1 MKGDYIMAQDLN
13 VNVTGFNLPPLKV
26 EGTFTVPSIN
36 ILGQNGK
43 SAYEIWLEAG
53 NTGTKDDFLNSL
65 KGTNGN
71 PGLPGKDASTEG
83 AYEMLLGL
91 NVYCENSTPNEVL
104 KGLIRGL
111 GDVIKKQPK
120 PFNFKR
126 PSQGQT
132 YISVSGTPY
141 FRVALLGRGFAA
153 GISLGENG
161 VAQIPLDEPFNTK
174 DVELEYFNML
184 GSIVGTYRVSG
195 YASGEV
201 TGPSFG
207 AFIKDVPL
215 TTSTVGVTVVG
226 KGKVYEK
233 GVKVIPTTLES
244 TGKFNLENMFKTLA
258 ERVSEYKKVEFVEF
272 DLTQLPNSP
281 AKGGNF
287 PEVCNNFDDL
297 VSCGDNT
304 IIKVNQGQVIT
315 VSEDP
320 MIPNQTGVATS
331 IKFNF
336 RGINTKK
343 IQFNGSE
350 LITMERDAKYE
361 YVFAT
366 DTINKVG

>member
-1 MKGDYIMAQDLN
+1 MAEELN
-13 VNVTGFNLPPLKV
+13 VNVTGFNLPPIEVK
-26 EGTFTVPSIN
+26 GTFTFPPIR
-36 ILGQNGK
+36 IEGQNGK
-43 SAYEIWLEAG
+43 SAYELWLEAG
-53 NTGTKDDFLNSL
+53 NTGTREDFLNSL

-153 GISLGENG
+153 AVSLGEDG
-161 VAQIPLDEPFNTK
+161 VAQVPLDEPFNTK

-201 TGPSFG
+201 IGPDFG
-207 AFIKDVPL
+207 AFVKDVPL
-215 TTSTVGVTVVG
+215 TSSVYGVTVAG
-226 KGKVYEK
+226 TGKVYEK

-244 TGKFNLENMFKTLA
+244 TNKFSLEDMFKSMI
-258 ERVSEYKKVEFVEF
+258 EIVCEYKKVEFVEL
-272 DLTQLPNSP
+272 DLTQLPNNP

-287 PEVCNNFDDL
+287 PEKCNKLYEL
-297 VSCGDNT
+297 VNYGNNT
-304 IIKVNQGQVIT
+304 IVKMNRGQVIT

-320 MIPNQTGVATS
+320 MTQNQTGVATS
-331 IKFNF
+331 IKFTGVGN
-336 RGINTKK
+336 KK
-343 IQFNGSE
+343 IKFNGSE
-350 LITMERDAKYE
+350 LITMEQDAKYE

>member
-1 MKGDYIMAQDLN
+1 MAQDLN
-13 VNVTGFNLPPLKV
+13 VNITGWNLPPIRL
-26 EGTFTVPSIN
+26 EGQP
-36 ILGQNGK
+36 GK

-53 NTGTKDDFLNSL
+53 NTGTREDFLNSL
-65 KGTNGN
+65 KGTNGS
-71 PGLPGKDASTEG
+71 PGVPGKDATADG

-91 NVYCENSTPNEVL
+91 NVYCENSTPDEVL

-126 PSQGQT
+126 PTQGQT

-141 FRVALLGRGFAA
+141 FRAALLGRGFAA
-153 GISLGENG
+153 AISLDENG

-201 TGPSFG
+201 TGPDFG

-215 TTSTVGVTVVG
+215 TTSSYGVTVAG
-226 KGKVYEK
+226 IGKVYEK
-233 GVKVIPTTLES
+233 GVKVIPTTLE
-244 TGKFNLENMFKTLA
+244 TTNKFSLEDMFKSIT
-258 ERVSEYKKVEFVEF
+258 ERVIEYKKVELVEL
-272 DLTQLPNSP
+272 DLTQLPNNP
-281 AKGGNF
+281 VKGGNF
-287 PEVCNNFDDL
+287 PEVCKKLSEL
-297 VSCGDNT
+297 VNSGNNT
-304 IIKVNQGQVIT
+304 IVKVNRGQVIT

-320 MIPNQTGVATS
+320 MTPNQTGVATS
-331 IKFNF
+331 IKFTGVAN
-336 RGINTKK
+336 KK
-343 IQFNGSE
+343 IKFNGSE
-350 LITMERDAKYE
+350 LITMEQGAKYE

>member
-1 MKGDYIMAQDLN
+1 MAQELN
-13 VNVTGFNLPPLKV
+13 INLTGLNLPPIRLD
-26 EGTFTVPSIN
+26 GPP
-36 ILGQNGK
+36 GK
-43 SAYEIWLEAG
+43 SAYELWLEAG
-53 NTGTKDDFLNSL
+53 NTGTQEDFLNSL
-65 KGTNGN
+65 KGTNGS
-71 PGLPGKDASTEG
+71 PGLPGKDATADG

-91 NVYCENSTPNEVL
+91 NVYCENATPNEVL

-120 PFNFKR
+120 PFTFKR
-126 PSQGQT
+126 PTQGQT

-141 FRVALLGRGFAA
+141 FRAALLGRGFAA
-153 GISLGENG
+153 AVSIDENG

-201 TGPSFG
+201 TGPDFG

-215 TTSTVGVTVVG
+215 TTSSYGVTVAG
-226 KGKVYEK
+226 IGKVYEK
-233 GVKVIPTTLES
+233 GVKIIPTTLES
-244 TGKFNLENMFKTLA
+244 TNKFNLEDMFKNMT
-258 ERVSEYKKVEFVEF
+258 ERVCEYKKVEFVEL
-272 DLTQLPNSP
+272 DLTQLLNNPT
-281 AKGGNF
+281 KGGNF
-287 PEVCNNFDDL
+287 PEVCKKLSEL
-297 VSCGDNT
+297 VNSGNNT
-304 IIKVNQGQVIT
+304 IVKVNRGQVIT

-320 MIPNQTGVATS
+320 MTPNQTGVATS
-331 IKFNF
+331 IKFTGVYN
-336 RGINTKK
+336 KK

-350 LITMERDAKYE
+350 LITMEQGAKYE

>member
-1 MKGDYIMAQDLN
+1 MAQELN
-13 VNVTGFNLPPLKV
+13 INLTGLNLPPIRLD
-26 EGTFTVPSIN
+26 GPP
-36 ILGQNGK
+36 GK
-43 SAYEIWLEAG
+43 SAYELWLEAG
-53 NTGTKDDFLNSL
+53 NTGTQEDFLNSL
-65 KGTNGN
+65 KGTNDS
-71 PGLPGKDASTEG
+71 PGLPGKDATADG

-91 NVYCENSTPNEVL
+91 NVYCENATPNEVL

-141 FRVALLGRGFAA
+141 FRAALLGRGFAA
-153 GISLGENG
+153 AVSIDENG

-201 TGPSFG
+201 TGPDFG

-215 TTSTVGVTVVG
+215 TTSSYGVTVAG
-226 KGKVYEK
+226 IGKVYEK

-244 TGKFNLENMFKTLA
+244 TNKFNLEDMFKNMT
-258 ERVSEYKKVEFVEF
+258 ERVCEYKKVEFVEL
-272 DLTQLPNSP
+272 DLTQLPNNP
-281 AKGGNF
+281 TKGGNF
-287 PEVCNNFDDL
+287 PEVCKKLSEL
-297 VSCGDNT
+297 VNSGNNT
-304 IIKVNQGQVIT
+304 IVKVNRGQVIT

-320 MIPNQTGVATS
+320 MTPNQTGVATS
-331 IKFNF
+331 IKFTGVAN
-336 RGINTKK
+336 KK
-343 IQFNGSE
+343 IKFNGSE
-350 LITMERDAKYE
+350 LITMEQGAKYE

>member
-1 MKGDYIMAQDLN
+1 MKGDYIMAEELN
-13 VNVTGFNLPPLKV
+13 INIKGLNLPPIKL
-26 EGTFTVPSIN
+26 E
-36 ILGQNGK
+36 GQNGK

-65 KGTNGN
+65 KGTNGS
-71 PGLPGKDASTEG
+71 PGLPGKDATADG

-91 NVYCENSTPNEVL
+91 NVYCENATPNEVL

-126 PSQGQT
+126 PTQGQT

-153 GISLGENG
+153 AVSLGENG

-184 GSIVGTYRVSG
+184 GNIVGTYRVSG

-201 TGPSFG
+201 TGPDFG

-215 TTSTVGVTVVG
+215 TTSLGGATVVG
-226 KGKVYEK
+226 TGKVYEK

-244 TGKFNLENMFKTLA
+244 TNKFHLEDMFKDMT
-258 ERVSEYKKVEFVEF
+258 ERICEYKKVELFEL
-272 DLTQLPNSP
+272 DLSQLPNNP

-297 VSCGDNT
+297 VSYSDST
-304 IIKVNQGQVIT
+304 IIKVNRGQVIT

-320 MIPNQTGVATS
+320 MSPNQTGVATS

-336 RGINTKK
+336 KGINTKK
-343 IQFNGSE
+343 IKFNGSE
-350 LITMERDAKYE
+350 LITMEQGAKYE

>member
-1 MKGDYIMAQDLN
+1 MKGEYIMAEEQ
-13 VNVTGFNLPPLKV
+13 VINLKI
-26 EGTFTVPSIN
+26 EGSPVFK
-36 ILGQNGK
+36 LEGQNGK
-43 SAYEIWLEAG
+43 SAYELWLEAG
-53 NTGTKDDFLNSL
+53 NTGTQEDFLNSL
-65 KGTNGN
+65 KGTNGS
-71 PGLPGKDASTEG
+71 PGLPGKDATADG

-91 NVYCENSTPNEVL
+91 NVYCENATPNEVL

-120 PFNFKR
+120 PFTFKR
-126 PSQGQT
+126 PTQGQT

-153 GISLGENG
+153 AVSLDENG

-201 TGPSFG
+201 IGPDFG
-207 AFIKDVPL
+207 AFVKDVPL
-215 TTSTVGVTVVG
+215 TTNIGGVTVAG
-226 KGKVYEK
+226 TGKVYEK
-233 GVKVIPTTLES
+233 GVKVIPTTLE
-244 TGKFNLENMFKTLA
+244 TTNKFSLEDTFKSMT
-258 ERVSEYKKVEFVEF
+258 ERVSEYKKVEFVEL
-272 DLTQLPNSP
+272 DLTQLPNNS

-287 PEVCNNFDDL
+287 PEVCKKLSEL
-297 VSCGDNT
+297 VNAGNNT
-304 IIKVNQGQVIT
+304 IVKVNRGQVIT

-320 MIPNQTGVATS
+320 MTPNQTGVATS
-331 IKFNF
+331 IKFTGVGN
-336 RGINTKK
+336 KK
-343 IQFNGSE
+343 IKFNGSE

>member
-1 MKGDYIMAQDLN
+1 MAEELN
-13 VNVTGFNLPPLKV
+13 VNVTGFNLPPIEVK
-26 EGTFTVPSIN
+26 GTFTFPPIR
-36 ILGQNGK
+36 IEGQNGK
-43 SAYEIWLEAG
+43 SAYELWLEAG
-53 NTGTKDDFLNSL
+53 NTGTREDFLNSL
-65 KGTNGN
+65 KGTNGS
-71 PGLPGKDASTEG
+71 PGLPGKDATVDG

-91 NVYCENSTPNEVL
+91 NVYCENSTPEEVL

-153 GISLGENG
+153 AVSLGENG

-201 TGPSFG
+201 TGPDFG
-207 AFIKDVPL
+207 AFVKDVPL
-215 TTSTVGVTVVG
+215 TNPVGGVTVAG
-226 KGKVYEK
+226 IGKVYEK

-244 TGKFNLENMFKTLA
+244 TNKFSLENMFKSMI
-258 ERVSEYKKVEFVEF
+258 ERVCEYKKVEFVEL
-272 DLTQLPNSP
+272 DLTQLPNNP

-287 PEVCNNFDDL
+287 PEVCKTLSDL
-297 VSCGDNT
+297 VNNGNNT
-304 IIKVNQGQVIT
+304 IVKVNRGQVISI
-315 VSEDP
+315 SEDP
-320 MIPNQTGVATS
+320 MTPNQTGVATS
-331 IKFNF
+331 IKFN
-336 RGINTKK
+336 GVDNKK
-343 IQFNGSE
+343 IKFNGSE
-350 LITMERDAKYE
+350 LITMEQGAKYE

>member
-1 MKGDYIMAQDLN
+1 MAQELN
-13 VNVTGFNLPPLKV
+13 INLTGLNLPQLKL
-26 EGTFTVPSIN
+26 E
-36 ILGQNGK
+36 GQNGK
-43 SAYEIWLEAG
+43 SAYEIWLEEG

-65 KGTNGN
+65 KGTNGS
-71 PGLPGKDASTEG
+71 PGLPGKDATADG

-91 NVYCENSTPNEVL
+91 NVYCENATPNEVL

-111 GDVIKKQPK
+111 GDLIKKEPK

-126 PSQGQT
+126 PVQGQT

-153 GISLGENG
+153 AVSLDENG

-201 TGPSFG
+201 AGPDFG

-215 TTSTVGVTVVG
+215 TTYMGDATVAGT
-226 KGKVYEK
+226 GKVYEK
-233 GVKVIPTTLES
+233 GVKVIPTSLE
-244 TGKFNLENMFKTLA
+244 TQDKLHLEVMIGNIIDIVRNNKNLEFA
-258 ERVSEYKKVEFVEF
+258 EV
-272 DLTQLPNSP
+272 DLTKLPENP
-281 AKGGNF
+281 PTGGNY
-287 PEVCNNFDDL
+287 PETSRDL
-297 VSCGDNT
+297 NEIVKNANAT
-304 IIKVNQGQVIT
+304 IIKVNRGQVLT
-315 VSEDP
+315 LGAGP
-320 MIPNQTGVATS
+320 FAPNQTGVATS
-331 IKFNF
+331 IKFTGVGN
-336 RGINTKK
+336 KK
-343 IQFNGSE
+343 IKFNGSE
-350 LITMERDAKYE
+350 LITMEQGAKYE